1 MQSLLN
7 CSSVSSLDVRL
18 HVEQTQRKTLLQ
30 SDVKNLR
37 VKHGYSQQ
45 NDITNVQQFIHSLK
59 ENGGDVAYGL
69 DESTGAFQYL
79 VYMSSAMKNL
89 IARYPELL
97 IMDATYKTNHYL
109 LPLVTVM
116 CIDQNGAGHPVMHAF
131 VRHEDKAI
139 IGTCLDFLVDR
150 YDSSQTGTVFVD
162 KD

>member
-1 MQSLLN
+1 MVHFGDLFFLFFFFFQTFNAYPENQRPILTESVQSLLN

-79 VYMSSAMKNL
+79 VNMSSSMK
-89 IARYPELL
+89 
-97 IMDATYKTNHYL
+97 T
-109 LPLVTVM
+109 
-116 CIDQNGAGHPVMHAF
+116 
-131 VRHEDKAI
+131 
-139 IGTCLDFLVDR
+139 
-150 YDSSQTGTVFVD
+150 
-162 KD
+162 